1 MIRTILL
8 KDKGV
13 YFTAGYIDEAMTIPI
28 IETFIYLG
36 IDPEVGHLFHD
47 AEDETIQCCFPLEGE
62 SSLESINNI
71 FDHKG
76 LVEWLVDD
84 VAEMTFEYKNL

>member
-13 YFTAGYIDEAMTIPI
+13 YFTAGYIDEAMTVLT

-36 IDPEVGHLFHD
+36 LDPDRGHLFQEVKD
-47 AEDETIQCCFPLEGE
+47 KSIPYCYPLEGE
-62 SSLESINNI
+62 SSLESMNNI
-71 FDHKG
+71 LDRKG
-76 LVEWLVDD
+76 LIEWLADEEM
-84 VAEMTFEYKNL
+84 EMTFEYKSL